1 MCSVLKVSRSG
12 FYKWYVTQS
21 LPPTEHCKQREK
33 LSKRIAYIFNDHNK
47 RYGSPKIWDQLRK
60 EGYVVTEKTVGRIM
74 KELGLRSCVARKF
87 KVITTDSNHDF
98 PISPNLLNQNFATAA
113 PNQSWVTDITYIPCR
128 EGKLYLA
135 NVLDLC
141 TRKLVGWALGSRM
154 TVDLVLSAL
163 DQAYEAK
170 KPAEGLIHHSDRGSQ
185 YASASYRERLQSYGM
200 ISSMSRKGNC
210 YDNAVIESFHGVLK
224 RELVYQTK
232 FATRQQ
238 AYDEIFEYIE
248 LYYNRK
254 RVYGSLGCF
263 SPDSFEAQY
272 YANQSK

>member
-154 TVDLVLSAL
+154 IVDLVLSAL

-254 RVYGSLGCF
+254 RVHGSLGCF

>member
-74 KELGLRSCVARKF
+74 KELGLRSCVARKL
-87 KVITTDSNHDF
+87 KVNTTDSNHDF

-254 RVYGSLGCF
+254 RVHGSLGCF